1 MEKIRAYLEPIADWF
16 SRLGVPEPIVQWG
29 HPVMMAIVVF
39 VLGSFVA
46 WAGWQGRIN
55 PDGKVAIERRSAHAK
70 LAPLMYIFVVLGST
84 GGVLSLVMQGKPIFD
99 SYHFGTGVVV
109 LALLTINATI
119 ALFGFPTNKK
129 ALRTVHAY
137 VGSAAILLL
146 FIHAFLGLQLGL
158 AI

>member
-1 MEKIRAYLEPIADWF
+1 MKNIRAYLEPISDWF
-16 SRLGVPEPIVQWG
+16 SDLGVPEPIVQWG

-55 PDGKVAIERRSAHAK
+55 SDEKVAMERRSAHAK
-70 LAPLMYIFVVLGST
+70 LAPLMYVFVVLGST
-84 GGVLSLVMQGKPIFD
+84 GGVLSLVMQGEPLFS
-99 SYHFGTGVVV
+99 SYHFVTGVVV
-109 LALLTINATI
+109 LALLTLNATI
-119 ALFGFPTNKK
+119 ALLSFPSNKK
-129 ALRTVHAY
+129 ASRNVHAY
-137 VGSAAILLL
+137 IGSIAILLL